1 MEMITPREEREKMR
15 MSTTGILKNNTV
27 RHIPIEYQGGFTLIE
42 LTMVVFLLGIMLSL
56 TLPRLSDVALSD
68 TLKKTVRTM
77 TATVKEIRYQAI
89 KDSQEYTLVYDFGLK
104 KFYTNSP
111 GLSEEEQIAA
121 KESSFSLPSDVQV
134 IDISFKNN
142 EKKNSG
148 EVEIGFSKE
157 GYITPSVIHLGSD
170 DGRRFTFILRPL
182 LGDVNVLEEYVEIK
196 DVKL

>member
-1 MEMITPREEREKMR
+1 MR
-15 MSTTGILKNNTV
+15 MSTTGILKNNRV
-27 RHIPIEYQGGFTLIE
+27 RHIPIEYQCGFTLIE

-89 KDSQEYTLVYDFGLK
+89 KDSQEYTLIYDFGLK

-134 IDISFKNN
+134 IDISFQNN

-148 EVEIGFSKE
+148 EVGIGFSKE